1 MKKTLKRIAP
11 VVLVLLGLAMIS
23 FMAKD
28 MITLRL
34 KPQQGKTYTINS
46 KSSMMMTMKVQGQ
59 SMTQSQNMETRQTF
73 TVQSVND
80 LQSVMVTEIEAI
92 KMSASQMGMTFEYD
106 SEHPEK
112 TSPMLAGQSKEFEK
126 TLKKP
131 VTLTYDALGHLV
143 GDSATLE
150 MNQLGSAIPQLPE
163 QELGVGSKWNFNK
176 TQNVSGTIM
185 NMNMEYTVTE
195 ISKKS
200 VEVAVN
206 GTTES
211 SEITGTYNGTVSI
224 DPKTG
229 LVTSSN
235 IKQNL
240 SMTVNEQGMTIP
252 VTMIGTTTTTL
263 K

>member
-1 MKKTLKRIAP
+1 MKKTLSRIVPLA
-11 VVLVLLGLAMIS
+11 LILMGLAMVS

-46 KSSMMMTMKVQGQ
+46 KSSMMISMKVQGQ
-59 SMTQSQNMETRQTF
+59 SMTQSQNMEMRQSF
-73 TVQSVND
+73 TVQSATD
-80 LQSVMVTEIEAI
+80 AQSVMVTEIEAI

-112 TSPMLAGQSKEFEK
+112 TSPMLAGQTKEMEK
-126 TLKKP
+126 ALRKP
-131 VTLTYDALGHLV
+131 ATVTYDALGHLI
-143 GDSATLE
+143 GDSISLE
-150 MNQLGSAIPQLPE
+150 MNQLGSVIPQLPE
-163 QELGVGSKWNFNK
+163 QELGVGSKWDFNK
-176 TQNVSGTIM
+176 VQNVNGTM
-185 NMNMEYTVTE
+185 VNMNMEYTVTD

-200 VEVAVN
+200 VELSVY

-211 SEITGTYNGTVSI
+211 KEVTGTYNGTVSI

-229 LVTSSN
+229 LVTNSS
-235 IKQNL
+235 IKMNL
-240 SMTVNEQGMTIP
+240 SMTVSEQGLTIP
-252 VTMIGTTTTTL
+252 VTMTGTTTTTL